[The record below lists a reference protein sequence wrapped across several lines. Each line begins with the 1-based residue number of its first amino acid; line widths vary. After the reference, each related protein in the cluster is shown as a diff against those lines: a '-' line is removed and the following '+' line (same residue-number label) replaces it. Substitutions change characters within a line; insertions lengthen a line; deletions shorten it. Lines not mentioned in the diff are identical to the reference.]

1 MMIFLMIRL
10 IQMKRIVSMMS
21 DFIAQCF
28 YLASLATVYPQPHRV
43 DTCLEIA
50 HESIKMDIDPYL
62 AISLAYHESR
72 LDKSVVSS
80 AGAVGAMQVMRRF
93 IDCKNCTDI
102 QAGLIALRYWLN
114 RSSTVCDALGRYIVG
129 SAGKCGKSSKAII
142 ALSRDLKC
150 AGPKK
155 KDFCYEC

>member
-1 MMIFLMIRL
+1 MMILLMIHL
-10 IQMKRIVSMMS
+10 IQMKKKRVLMT

-43 DTCLEIA
+43 ETCLEIV
-50 HESIKMDIDPYL
+50 HESIKMDIDPHL
-62 AISLAYHESR
+62 AIALAYHESR

-80 AGAVGAMQVMRRF
+80 AGAVGALQVIRKF

-102 QAGLIALRYWLN
+102 QAGLIALRYWLD
-114 RSSTVCDALGRYIVG
+114 RSDNVCNALGRYIVG
-129 SAGKCGKSSKAII
+129 TAGKCGKSSRAII

-150 AGPKK
+150 TGPKK
-155 KDFCYEC
+155 KEFCYEC

>member
-1 MMIFLMIRL
+1 MIFLMTHL
-10 IQMKRIVSMMS
+10 IQMKKKKRVLMS

-28 YLASLATVYPQPHRV
+28 YLASLATIYPQPHRV
-43 DTCLEIA
+43 DTCLEIV

-62 AISLAYHESR
+62 AIALAYHESR
-72 LDKSVVSS
+72 LDKSVVSP
-80 AGAVGAMQVMRRF
+80 AGAVGAMQVMRKF

-114 RSSTVCDALGRYIVG
+114 RSGTVCDALGRYIVG
-129 SAGKCGKSSKAII
+129 TAGKCGKSSRAII

-150 AGPKK
+150 SGPKK
-155 KDFCYEC
+155 KEFCYEC

>member
-50 HESIKMDIDPYL
+50 RESIKMDIDPHL
-62 AISLAYHESR
+62 AIAIAYHESR

-80 AGAVGAMQVMRRF
+80 AGAVGAMQVKRVF
-93 IDCKNCTDI
+93 IDCKECTDI
-102 QAGLIALRYWLN
+102 QAGLLALRYWLD
-114 RSSTVCDALGRYIVG
+114 RSSSVCDALGRYAVG
-129 SAGKCGKSSKAII
+129 TAGKCGKRSKMIL

>member
-1 MMIFLMIRL
+1 MMIFLMIPL
-10 IQMKRIVSMMS
+10 IQMKKKRVLMS

-50 HESIKMDIDPYL
+50 HESIKMNIDPYL
-62 AISLAYHESR
+62 AIALAYHESR

-80 AGAVGAMQVMRRF
+80 AGAVGALQVIRKF
-93 IDCKNCTDI
+93 IDCKECTDI
-102 QAGLIALRYWLN
+102 QAGLIALRYWLD
-114 RSSTVCDALGRYIVG
+114 RSDNVCHALGRYIVG
-129 SAGKCGKSSKAII
+129 TAGKCGKSSRAII

-150 AGPKK
+150 TGPKK
-155 KDFCYEC
+155 KEFCYEC

>member
-1 MMIFLMIRL
+1 MIFLMTHL
-10 IQMKRIVSMMS
+10 IQMKKKKRVLMS

-43 DTCLEIA
+43 DTCLEIV

-62 AISLAYHESR
+62 AIALAYHESR
-72 LDKSVVSS
+72 LDKSVVSP
-80 AGAVGAMQVMRRF
+80 AGAVGAMQVMRKF

-114 RSSTVCDALGRYIVG
+114 RSGTVCDALGRYIVG
-129 SAGKCGKSSKAII
+129 TAGKCGKSSRAII

-150 AGPKK
+150 SGPKK
-155 KDFCYEC
+155 KEFCYEC